1 MGTKLTGKT
10 EFTNLAY
17 SVLSAE
23 SQCLS
28 SSSIMGFSFLINLF
42 HCIFLMVAYH
52 FFALFLVFLSDVLKM
67 QIDLIFLCF
76 SLLAF
81 KCMTY
86 FNNLINLDS

>member
-1 MGTKLTGKT
+1 
-10 EFTNLAY
+10 
-17 SVLSAE
+17 
-23 SQCLS
+23 
-28 SSSIMGFSFLINLF
+28 
-42 HCIFLMVAYH
+42 MVAYY